1 VLDHLG
7 IAKVAVVGWSDGAI
21 TGLDMAMNYSSRV
34 ERVFAHGANIQAN
47 MSIPGLDDPIINS
60 ASGSLG
66 SDIATNGTTYS
77 INSGPGVLKKRDAP
91 NPYAYSL
98 VSPTPEKE
106 QAMEDGVN
114 YMWAT
119 EPTWGPDAM
128 EKINCPVWV
137 VDGDH
142 E

>member
-1 VLDHLG
+1 
-7 IAKVAVVGWSDGAI
+7 
-21 TGLDMAMNYSSRV
+21 
-34 ERVFAHGANIQAN
+34 

-77 INSGPGVLKKRDAP
+77 INSRPGVLKKHDAP
-91 NPYAYSL
+91 NPYVYSL
-98 VSPTPEKE
+98 VNPTPEKE
-106 QAMEDGVN
+106 QAMKDGIS

-128 EKINCPVWV
+128 KKINCPVWV